1 MILIVNISAIAKSR
15 TRRNTIKVSEE
26 LVFRFGLRFSCCLDG
41 ALTQRT
47 CFFWLYFALFILSS
61 PPHRQ
66 IYTQEVV
73 KLRFPDSRECDWWFH
88 ALGRLVHKAEAAGE
102 TNFRS
107 HPRVG
112 VQFYIGAKDYFAAV
126 LAALRSARRSVL
138 VSAWSI
144 TPELQLDRSE
154 YPPDPRAR
162 LDLVLQDRARAG
174 VRINVLMCVG
184 DRSIFRF
191 SFFGT
196 AVYLGI
202 PTAFSWAVIFVS
214 DLFWGSFKLSSPND
228 IQIPTNHVCNLKK
241 KKSLSAQSR
250 YDEPPVGLNLHSAAA
265 KRHLESLHR
274 NISVIAYRPHVASVY
289 SHHMKAVVIDGVDA
303 FIGGIDLAG
312 GRYDDDRHLLS
323 DPDARTWAGG
333 DYSNPYPSTSTHASH
348 KFVHGAGF
356 FLFCFFFLSKKKLIF
371 LTQPKKKSPPLF
383 FRQAPRRDDPCR
395 CGRGLDH
402 GPVVSPRRAG
412 PACVPAAPVAR
423 CPGARLG
430 RGGLGRR
437 QRVCADLEPQRRGP
451 RDGVVVAG
459 AKDHRC
465 RRCRRCRGRGRP
477 APVAAPV
484 AARKPA
490 RWVLERR
497 RLQRR
502 RRRRVR
508 RVPAPAPGRALGPAT
523 AAGPREL
530 CGTVVAE
537 QRAPGQRLVRRQ
549 RR

>member
-1 MILIVNISAIAKSR
+1 MSTSAIRRESGVEILEDGGWMRDDWARRWAVLRPLELSLYADPVDTDRGADSPRSGRGEGGFFSTFAAAIGDGVTQALGNSTTSATSSRPRQQSQRSRSEQSRSERPRSQSSGGRRSSRSPRRESPRRESPRRESPRRQSPKSRHARPAHRRGEEEEEDAEPLKMILIVNISAIAKSR

-184 DRSIFRF
+184 DQSIFRF
-191 SFFGT
+191 PFFGT

-202 PTAFSWAVIFVS
+202 PTAFSWAV
-214 DLFWGSFKLSSPND
+214 
-228 IQIPTNHVCNLKK
+228 
-241 KKSLSAQSR
+241 
-250 YDEPPVGLNLHSAAA
+250 
-265 KRHLESLHR
+265 
-274 NISVIAYRPHVASVY
+274 
-289 SHHMKAVVIDGVDA
+289 
-303 FIGGIDLAG
+303 
-312 GRYDDDRHLLS
+312 
-323 DPDARTWAGG
+323 
-333 DYSNPYPSTSTHASH
+333 
-348 KFVHGAGF
+348 F
-356 FLFCFFFLSKKKLIF
+356 FFCF
-371 LTQPKKKSPPLF
+371 
-383 FRQAPRRDDPCR
+383 R
-395 CGRGLDH
+395 
-402 GPVVSPRRAG
+402 PV
-412 PACVPAAPVAR
+412 
-423 CPGARLG
+423 LG
-430 RGGLGRR
+430 
-437 QRVCADLEPQRRGP
+437 VF
-451 RDGVVVAG
+451 
-459 AKDHRC
+459 
-465 RRCRRCRGRGRP
+465 
-477 APVAAPV
+477 
-484 AARKPA
+484 
-490 RWVLERR
+490 
-497 RLQRR
+497 
-502 RRRRVR
+502 
-508 RVPAPAPGRALGPAT
+508 
-523 AAGPREL
+523 
-530 CGTVVAE
+530 
-537 QRAPGQRLVRRQ
+537 
-549 RR
+549 